1 MSVNTVHKG
10 FGLSD
15 LSFRQSIST
24 FWSMS
29 WKTVVEFSRYPI
41 SFVATFAQV
50 LMIIAMFM
58 LAAFIFMGGQAGG
71 SEVKELAGIMMY
83 GFILNMFLIFV
94 LWEIGFSIRE
104 EQYRGTLESLYLSP
118 ANKFSNLISRIFAIA
133 SWTVVMVVVSLLV
146 VDHYVG
152 GLPTNDV
159 GLAIVVLMFA
169 VFGILGIGFVIS
181 SLVLRLKE
189 SAHLLVNFLEFFFM
203 IFCAM
208 FFPFFALPSFLLDYI
223 SRWIPL
229 SYGVDAFRSIL
240 IGKTP
245 ELMSDIGLEIGIV
258 IAFGIILPILGYLL
272 YKYNERKARL
282 DGTLSEY

>member
-1 MSVNTVHKG
+1 MSK
-10 FGLSD
+10 
-15 LSFRQSIST
+15 
-24 FWSMS
+24 
-29 WKTVVEFSRYPI
+29 KTVVEFSRYPI

-58 LAAFIFMGGQAGG
+58 LAAFIFLGEEGGDM
-71 SEVKELAGIMMY
+71 SNLAGIMMY

-133 SWTVVMVVVSLLV
+133 SWTVVMVVVALLI
-146 VDHYVG
+146 VDHYVKG

-159 GLAIVVLMFA
+159 PLALVVLMFSI
-169 VFGILGIGFVIS
+169 FGILGIGFIIS

-189 SAHLLVNFLEFFFM
+189 SAHLLVNVLEFFFM

-208 FFPFFALPSFLLDYI
+208 FFPFAALPPAVLDYVT
-223 SRWIPL
+223 RWIPL

-240 IGKTP
+240 VGQTP
-245 ELMSDIGLEIGIV
+245 ELLGLEWELVIV
-258 IAFGIILPILGYLL
+258 VLFGIFAPVIGYAL
-272 YKYNERKARL
+272 YKYNERRARL